1 MSTSSPFPGMNPY
14 LESPALWSEVH
25 SWCIVELA
33 RMLNPSITPKYRAA
47 VEKRVYDEAILVGI
61 PDISVVQQQPV
72 AETQTSSAATLS
84 QPVLVQLPE
93 QQPQT
98 ERYLEIRE
106 VATGNVVTVIE
117 MISPKNKQS
126 GEGRNQYLSK
136 RANVLNSQ
144 SHLIEIDLLRNGT
157 PLPVNPSQPS
167 DYRVLISRVEQRPLA
182 QLYALNLREPL
193 PCFLIPL
200 QTGDQEPT
208 IDLNELMQNVYEAA
222 ALDLSIDY
230 QQQPKPPLSEADY
243 QWVQH
248 LLFEKK

>member
-1 MSTSSPFPGMNPY
+1 
-14 LESPALWSEVH
+14 
-25 SWCIVELA
+25 
-33 RMLNPSITPKYRAA
+33 MLNPRITPKYRAA
-47 VEKRVYDEAILVGI
+47 VEKRVYDEAVLVGI
-61 PDISVVQQQPV
+61 PDISVIQRQP
-72 AETQTSSAATLS
+72 TSDLQATSTSTLS

-117 MISPKNKQS
+117 IISPKNKQS

-136 RANVLNSQ
+136 RAKVLDSQ

-157 PLPVNPSQPS
+157 PLPVNPAQTS
-167 DYRVLISRVEQRPLA
+167 DYRVLVSRVEQRPMA
-182 QLYALNLREPL
+182 QLYPSNLREPL

-200 QTGDQEPT
+200 QEGDQEPT
-208 IDLNELMQNVYEAA
+208 VNLNELMQVVYEAA
-222 ALDLSIDY
+222 ALDLSVDY
-230 QQQPKPPLSEADY
+230 QQQPNPSLSEEDY
-243 QWVQH
+243 QWIQH